1 VNHPLIDAASF
12 LELTSGNDYRTTS
25 NICKK
30 SHNIVRKEEAS
41 KMPKRKRKEEDKEDE
56 SKVKY
61 HGVKKIGE
69 RFRATM
75 RIDGKQQHLGT
86 YDTRKEAAEAYDCAG
101 IQAGRPTSKLNFLDQ
116 IPKNYK
122 PKKKK
127 LMSTNTTGFRGVVKN
142 GKNKFMAQIYI
153 GGKEQYLG
161 MFGTTKE
168 AAIAFDLAATQAKRP
183 RSYLNFPDM
192 IPIIK
197 IKKKKKDKKNTT
209 KSNNK

>member
-1 VNHPLIDAASF
+1 
-12 LELTSGNDYRTTS
+12 
-25 NICKK
+25 
-30 SHNIVRKEEAS
+30 
-41 KMPKRKRKEEDKEDE
+41 MPKRKRKEEDEEHGLKDN
-56 SKVKY
+56 VKY
-61 HGVKKIGE
+61 QGVKKIGE
-69 RFRATM
+69 RFRAQI
-75 RIDGKQQHLGT
+75 RIDGRKQHIGT
-86 YDTRKEAAEAYDCAG
+86 FDTSKEAAQAYDRAA

>member
-1 VNHPLIDAASF
+1 
-12 LELTSGNDYRTTS
+12 
-25 NICKK
+25 
-30 SHNIVRKEEAS
+30 
-41 KMPKRKRKEEDKEDE
+41 MPKRKRKEEDKEDE